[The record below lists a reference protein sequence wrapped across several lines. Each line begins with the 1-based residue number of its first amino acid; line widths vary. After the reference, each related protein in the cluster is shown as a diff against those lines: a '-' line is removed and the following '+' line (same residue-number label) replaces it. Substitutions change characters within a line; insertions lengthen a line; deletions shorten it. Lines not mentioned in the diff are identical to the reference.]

1 MSKFRFRYNKK
12 TAHIM
17 IPDIHLGDKYEIS
30 HWAYHNFIKTS
41 GYFTDEEIVKIGNIP
56 IGTLMNMFKQIN

>member
-1 MSKFRFRYNKK
+1 
-12 TAHIM
+12 M